1 MEPAAPAPRPKSSLS
16 RPSSTS
22 YVRAELLT
30 NIRGYLE
37 ALRVGVAHPV
47 TVRLAS
53 LQNEAL
59 VEAGQLRRQP
69 Q

>member
-1 MEPAAPAPRPKSSLS
+1 M
-16 RPSSTS
+16 
-22 YVRAELLT
+22 RAELLT

-37 ALRVGVAHPV
+37 ALRVGVARLA
-47 TVRLAS
+47 TVLLAS

-59 VEAGQLRRQP
+59 LLSRRVDYLQTLALVEGGQLRRQP